1 MKDLAL
7 ARALL
12 FTPGN
17 RPERFAKAAA
27 TRADGLIIDLEDAV
41 GPADKAGARL
51 GVIEWLRTHKGFER
65 PGFLVCVRM
74 NSVYTSAGLA
84 DLLALADLARAG
96 FVPDALLV
104 PKVESAVEIELV
116 ARHLRA
122 AGEKGA
128 AIALAALIESALGLE
143 HASAI
148 ARATPMLRT
157 LGFGGADL
165 AADLNCGF
173 AWEPLL
179 GPRSRV
185 VQAAAGAGLAVLD
198 VPYLDISDDAGLAA
212 ESVRVKSLG
221 FTGKLAIH
229 PRQVDPIIEA
239 FTPTSA
245 EIENA
250 QGVMAAYTAAAGG
263 VCVYR
268 GKMVDEPVMRAA
280 RRALARTA

>member
-17 RPERFAKAAA
+17 RPERFAKAVT

-41 GPADKAGARL
+41 GPADKDSARH
-51 GVIEWLRTHKGFER
+51 GVMAWLRAHTGFER
-65 PGFLVCVRM
+65 SDFLVCLRI

-84 DLLALADLARAG
+84 DLLAVADLARAG
-96 FVPDALLV
+96 FAPDAVLA

-122 AGEKGA
+122 AGDKGA
-128 AIALAALIESALGLE
+128 GIALAALIESALGLE
-143 HASAI
+143 NAFAI

-179 GPRSRV
+179 AARARV
-185 VQAAAGAGLAVLD
+185 VQAAAAAGLAVLD
-198 VPYLDISDDAGLAA
+198 VPYLDINDDGGLAA
-212 ESVRVKSLG
+212 ECARVRSLG

-229 PRQVDPIIEA
+229 PRQADAIIDA
-239 FTPTSA
+239 FTPTAA
-245 EIENA
+245 EIEHA
-250 QGVMAAYTAAAGG
+250 QGVMTAYEAAVGG

-268 GKMVDEPVMRAA
+268 GKMVDEPVMRSAK
-280 RRALARTA
+280 RALARNA

>member
-17 RPERFAKAAA
+17 RAERFAKAAA
-27 TRADGLIIDLEDAV
+27 TPADGLIIDLEDAV
-41 GPADKAGARL
+41 GPADKAAARQ
-51 GVIEWLRTHKGFER
+51 GVIEWLRGHGGFDR
-65 PGFLVCVRM
+65 PDFLVCLRI
-74 NSVYTSAGLA
+74 NSVYTTAGLA
-84 DLLALADLARAG
+84 DLRAVAELARAG
-96 FVPDALLV
+96 VVPDAMLV
-104 PKVESAVEIELV
+104 PTVESAVEIELV
-116 ARHLRA
+116 ARHLRG
-122 AGEKGA
+122 AGAKGA
-128 AIALAALIESALGLE
+128 GIALVALIESALGLE
-143 HASAI
+143 HAPAI

-165 AADLNCGF
+165 AADLNCAF

-179 GPRSRV
+179 SARSRV

-198 VPYLDISDDAGLAA
+198 VPYLDIDDDSGLAA
-212 ESVRVKSLG
+212 ECARVRGLG

-229 PRQVDPIIEA
+229 PRQVETIVGA
-239 FTPTSA
+239 FTPITA
-245 EIENA
+245 EIEHA
-250 QGVMAAYTAAAGG
+250 RGVMAAYQAAAGG

-280 RRALARTA
+280 RRALARSG

>member
-1 MKDLAL
+1 MKELSL

-41 GPADKAGARL
+41 GPADKAGARA
-51 GVIEWLRTHKGFER
+51 GVIDWLRTHAGFER
-65 PGFLVCVRM
+65 ADFLLCVRM

-96 FVPDALLV
+96 FAPDALLV
-104 PKVESAVEIELV
+104 PKVESAIEIELV

-122 AGEKGA
+122 AGAKGA
-128 AIALAALIESALGLE
+128 AIALAGLIESALGLE

-179 GPRSRV
+179 SSRSRV
-185 VQAAAGAGLAVLD
+185 VQAAAAAGLAVLD
-198 VPYLDISDDAGLAA
+198 VPYLDINDDAGLAA
-212 ESVRVKSLG
+212 ESARVKSLG

-229 PRQVDPIIEA
+229 PRQVDPIIDA
-239 FTPTSA
+239 FTPTAA

-250 QGVMAAYTAAAGG
+250 QGVMAAYAAAAGG
-263 VCVYR
+263 ACVYR

>member
-1 MKDLAL
+1 MKDLSL
-7 ARALL
+7 ARTLL

-41 GPADKAGARL
+41 GPADKSGARL
-51 GVIEWLRTHKGFER
+51 GVSEWLRAHKGFER
-65 PGFLVCVRM
+65 SDFLLCVRM

-179 GPRSRV
+179 AARSRV

-198 VPYLDISDDAGLAA
+198 VPYLDINDEAGLAA
-212 ESVRVKSLG
+212 ESARVKSLG

-229 PRQVDPIIEA
+229 PRQVDPIIDA
-239 FTPTSA
+239 FTPTAA
-245 EIENA
+245 EVENA
-250 QGVMAAYTAAAGG
+250 RGVMAAYAAAAGG

-268 GKMVDEPVMRAA
+268 GKMVDEPVMRSA
-280 RRALARTA
+280 RRALARIA

>member
-1 MKDLAL
+1 MKDLSL

-41 GPADKAGARL
+41 GPADKAGARA
-51 GVIEWLRTHKGFER
+51 GVIEWLRTHTGFAR
-65 PGFLVCVRM
+65 ADFLVCVRM

-96 FVPDALLV
+96 FAPDALLV

-116 ARHLRA
+116 ARHLRM
-122 AGEKGA
+122 AGANGA
-128 AIALAALIESALGLE
+128 AITLAALIESARGLE

-179 GPRSRV
+179 AARSRV

-198 VPYLDISDDAGLAA
+198 VPYLDINDDAGLAA
-212 ESVRVKSLG
+212 ESARVKSLG

-229 PRQVDPIIEA
+229 PRQVDPIIDA
-239 FTPTSA
+239 FTPTAA

-250 QGVMAAYTAAAGG
+250 QGVMAAYAAAAGG

>member
-41 GPADKAGARL
+41 GPGDKASARL
-51 GVIEWLRTHKGFER
+51 GAIDWLRKHSGFER
-65 PGFLVCVRM
+65 PDFLVCVRM
-74 NSVYTSAGLA
+74 NSAYTSAGLA
-84 DLLALADLARAG
+84 DLLALADLARDG
-96 FVPDALLV
+96 FAPDALLV

-122 AGEKGA
+122 AGAKGA

-143 HASAI
+143 HASTI
-148 ARATPMLRT
+148 ARATPMLRS

-198 VPYLDISDDAGLAA
+198 VPYLDINDDAGLAA

-229 PRQVDPIIEA
+229 PRQVDPIIDA
-239 FTPTSA
+239 FTPTAA
-245 EIENA
+245 EMENA
-250 QGVMAAYTAAAGG
+250 QGVMAAYAAAAGG

-280 RRALARTA
+280 RRALARVA

>member
-1 MKDLAL
+1 MKDLSL
-7 ARALL
+7 ARTLL

-41 GPADKAGARL
+41 GPADKAGARS
-51 GVIEWLRTHKGFER
+51 GVIEWLRSHSGFER
-65 PGFLVCVRM
+65 PDFLVCVRM

-96 FVPDALLV
+96 FAPDALLV

-122 AGEKGA
+122 AGDKGA

-173 AWEPLL
+173 DWEPLL
-179 GPRSRV
+179 AARSRV
-185 VQAAAGAGLAVLD
+185 VQAAAGGGLAVLD
-198 VPYLDISDDAGLAA
+198 VPYLDINDDAGLAT

-229 PRQVDPIIEA
+229 PRQVDPIIDA
-239 FTPTSA
+239 FTPTAA

-250 QGVMAAYTAAAGG
+250 QGVMAAYAAAAGG

-268 GKMVDEPVMRAA
+268 GKMVDEPVMRSA
-280 RRALARTA
+280 RRALARIA

>member
-17 RPERFAKAAA
+17 RPERFAKAVT

-41 GPADKAGARL
+41 GPADKDSARL
-51 GVIEWLRTHKGFER
+51 GVMAWLRGHTGFAR
-65 PGFLVCVRM
+65 SDFLVCLRI
-74 NSVYTSAGLA
+74 NSLYTTAGLS
-84 DLLALADLARAG
+84 DLLAVADLARAG
-96 FVPDALLV
+96 FAPDAVLV

-122 AGEKGA
+122 AGDTGA
-128 AIALAALIESALGLE
+128 GIVLAALIESALGLE
-143 HASAI
+143 NAFAI

-179 GPRSRV
+179 AARARV
-185 VQAAAGAGLAVLD
+185 VQAAAGAGLAALD
-198 VPYLDISDDAGLAA
+198 VPYLDIDDDGGLAA
-212 ESVRVKSLG
+212 ECARVRGLG

-229 PRQVDPIIEA
+229 PRQADAIIDA
-239 FTPTSA
+239 FTPTAA
-245 EIENA
+245 EIEHA
-250 QGVMAAYTAAAGG
+250 QGVMAAFEAADGG

-268 GKMVDEPVMRAA
+268 GKMVDEPVMRSAK
-280 RRALARTA
+280 RALARHA